1 MSDIDDDDDGFGDPN
16 DRLPNHSSIRDKS
29 TISKGKTA
37 LNHFNKFCQ
46 QFWAESGLRFA
57 GFIWVEVV
65 SPTKCYFRAI

>member
-1 MSDIDDDDDGFGDPN
+1 LYLQEKIAHNAIETSDFVY
-16 DRLPNHSSIRDKS
+16 
-29 TISKGKTA
+29 
-37 LNHFNKFCQ
+37 FNKFCQ